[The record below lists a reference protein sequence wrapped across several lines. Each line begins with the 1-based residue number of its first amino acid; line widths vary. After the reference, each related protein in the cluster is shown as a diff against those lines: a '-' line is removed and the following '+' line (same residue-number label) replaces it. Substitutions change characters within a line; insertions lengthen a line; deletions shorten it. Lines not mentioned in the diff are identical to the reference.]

1 MLGADHIVAT
11 QMHVAEGKYTG
22 EIGRYA
28 YGPEKAVAIL
38 ALAEERGYDLAGS
51 YAYSDSATDV
61 PMLEAVGHPV
71 AVNPEV
77 PLHRLARSRRW
88 PVEIWEPGKG
98 TPKVLVP
105 PVPEDFTW

>member
-1 MLGADHIVAT
+1 MCSSDLEIDGIFTGDLAQPPLVGEARASWLNDYARATGAD
-11 QMHVAEGKYTG
+11 
-22 EIGRYA
+22 
-28 YGPEKAVAIL
+28 L
-38 ALAEERGYDLAGS
+38 SSS
-51 YAYSDSATDV
+51 YAYADSLTDL

>member
-1 MLGADHIVAT
+1 MDGAIGTKWEIADGVYTGRLDGAF
-11 QMHVAEGKYTG
+11 AYGEGKASRLR
-22 EIGRYA
+22 EFA
-28 YGPEKAVAIL
+28 A
-38 ALAEERGYDLAGS
+38 ERGVDLVES
-51 YAYSDSATDV
+51 WAYTDAVSDL

>member
-1 MLGADHIVAT
+1 
-11 QMHVAEGKYTG
+11 
-22 EIGRYA
+22 
-28 YGPEKAVAIL
+28 
-38 ALAEERGYDLAGS
+38 
-51 YAYSDSATDV
+51 
-61 PMLEAVGHPV
+61 MLEAVGHPV

-98 TPKVLVP
+98 TPKLLVP